1 VRAVEQRR
9 THHAP
14 LLPEAIDASLALLVA
29 RGIPR
34 EIVVND
40 RVEVVLEVHTL
51 GEAVGGDE
59 DALPCIAQQLDF
71 LLALVGGQLTRGD
84 ADGDVLDLRA
94 KVLSE
99 VMRRRDVA
107 AEYDRVEAFL
117 HKLR

>member
-1 VRAVEQRR
+1 FHQRLAERVPIVGQWHRYTKFLADLVGFLEDDLEYRSIDGVVRAVEQRR

-71 LLALVGGQLTRGD
+71 LL
-84 ADGDVLDLRA
+84 
-94 KVLSE
+94 
-99 VMRRRDVA
+99 
-107 AEYDRVEAFL
+107 
-117 HKLR
+117 